1 MSKKWQYYENV
12 DEEKINKLQEKYK
25 INRLLATI
33 LVNRNITE
41 EKAEVF
47 LSPTRSDF
55 YDPFGMPD
63 MEKKQSID

>member
-41 EKAEVF
+41 EK
-47 LSPTRSDF
+47 SRSIF
-55 YDPFGMPD
+55 
-63 MEKKQSID
+63 ESNKK